1 VADVPIHFADPI
13 ARRAAPLQA
22 THDARPPRAAMRGEL
37 LDRLGVRPGD
47 RVRVRLGEAEA
58 VLEAARDDSLPAA
71 CVRVPAAHAAT
82 AGLGPMFGTVT
93 VERA

>member
-1 VADVPIHFADPI
+1 
-13 ARRAAPLQA
+13 
-22 THDARPPRAAMRGEL
+22 
-37 LDRLGVRPGD
+37 
-47 RVRVRLGEAEA
+47 